1 MTQTQTDEQRDI
13 ALVGILAVC
22 VSRAKRVRL
31 RTKKKV
37 LTVEMHGINDEM
49 MTKLQQLSREY
60 K

>member
-1 MTQTQTDEQRDI
+1 MHNTQPQEQRHV

-31 RTKKKV
+31 RTKKKTV
-37 LTVEMHGINDEM
+37 TVELHGINDEM
-49 MTKLQQLSREY
+49 MARVRELSREY